1 MVVHCLFE
9 QSGTFKN
16 EFKKLG
22 FEAYDY
28 DIDNQFGQT
37 DYQIDLFDNIQRG
50 YNGEQSIFDNIKCD
64 DLIFA
69 FFPCIRFSANIVL
82 HMNGS
87 LYQLKN
93 YTDEQKLEYARKCN
107 KEQYELYQLIA
118 KLFIVIYR
126 KNLRMIVEN
135 PYTQP
140 QYLTTYFPIK
150 PKIIDMDRTI
160 LSDKFKKPTQYWFIN
175 IEPKDNKIFR
185 PFEFGKKRNYVTVN
199 SASKGIDRSL
209 IESKYAE
216 NFIKKYILESEVMPN
231 DKKVTNS

>member
-1 MVVHCLFE
+1 MIVHCLFE
-9 QSGTFKN
+9 QSGTFRD
-16 EFKKLG
+16 EFRKLG
-22 FEAYDY
+22 GGVEAYDY
-28 DIDNQFGQT
+28 DIDNQFGKT
-37 DYQIDLFDNIQRG
+37 DFQIDLFDNIQRG
-50 YNGEQSIFDNIKCD
+50 YNGDQSIFDNIKCD

-118 KLFIVIYR
+118 KLFIIIYR

-160 LSDKFKKPTQYWFIN
+160 LGDRFKKPTQYWFVN
-175 IEPKDNKIFR
+175 IEPKNNKLHNVV
-185 PFEFGKKRNYVTVN
+185 FEFGKKKVKSNVN
-199 SASKGIDRSL
+199 NWEFRGKIDRSL
-209 IESKYAE
+209 IEPKYAE
-216 NFIKKYILESEVMPN
+216 NFIKKYILNEKGEI
-231 DKKVTNS
+231 T